1 MTSSPSDT
9 EKAGQAEEVEHDEE
23 VEQADHPLQG
33 YADDVAA
40 AVGGTA
46 EITFDTVK
54 VKVSAGDWVKVHQT
68 ARDHLDLVFFS
79 FLSAIDWAKEVEV
92 GDPLKDEDF
101 EERIEMLTTVSD
113 LSEGRRVTFS
123 ADLPTDQPVIDSLI
137 GVYAGANWHER
148 EAAEM
153 FGIDFT
159 GHPDLSPLYLPDAF
173 EGHPLRKSFPLL
185 SREVKPWP
193 GKVDVEGMP
202 EEESEEPEGS
212 SDEPSTENPEA

>member
-9 EKAGQAEEVEHDEE
+9 EQTEATEAV
-23 VEQADHPLQG
+23 DHPLQG

-46 EITFDTVK
+46 VVTFDTVK
-54 VKVSAGDWVKVHQT
+54 VKVPAQNWVAAHQK
-68 ARDHLDLVFFS
+68 ARDVLDLVFFS
-79 FLSAIDWAKEVEV
+79 FLSAIDWAREVEV

-123 ADLPTDQPVIDSLI
+123 ADLPTENPVIDSLVD
-137 GVYAGANWHER
+137 VYAGANWHER

-159 GHPDLSPLYLPDAF
+159 GHPDLSALYLPDAF
-173 EGHPLRKSFPLL
+173 EGNPLRKSFPLL

-202 EEESEEPEGS
+202 EAQS
-212 SDEPSTENPEA
+212 SEPSTENPEA